1 MLVSF
6 YLETCWKTLI
16 WAHTRF
22 SNAPQFLPLP
32 PLGYSLHLLVGICH
46 WDPRVLNFATRELP
60 KSLAIDQRVAT
71 IFSDSHLSML
81 SLLLNWVVGKFK
93 FVDFYFFFFEWQCI
107 LSIVLNKIFN
117 KLISFLEIDTLILD
131 LNYLI
136 CVPHPILNCLKTI
149 PFMALFP

>member
-16 WAHTRF
+16 WAHTLF
-22 SNAPQFLPLP
+22 PNVPQFPSPPPPPKGILWIFGWEYATVTLEPWILLPGNSP
-32 PLGYSLHLLVGICH
+32 NPLLLNNH
-46 WDPRVLNFATRELP
+46 RSE
-60 KSLAIDQRVAT
+60 S
-71 IFSDSHLSML
+71 LSML

-93 FVDFYFFFFEWQCI
+93 FVYFYFFFEWQCM

-136 CVPHPILNCLKTI
+136 CVPHPIVNCLNTI
-149 PFMALFP
+149 LFTALFP

>member
-1 MLVSF
+1 MKNS
-6 YLETCWKTLI
+6 YLGTYSLSQCTPI
-16 WAHTRF
+16 
-22 SNAPQFLPLP
+22 PLP
-32 PLGYSLHLLVGICH
+32 PSPTQGYSMNLWVGICH
-46 WDPRVLNFATRELP
+46 CDPRALNFATRELP

-93 FVDFYFFFFEWQCI
+93 FVDFYFFFFFEWQCI

-136 CVPHPILNCLKTI
+136 CVPHPILYCLKTI
-149 PFMALFP
+149 PFTALFP